1 MSIPA
6 EPTPAPADVVVA
18 FLHSL
23 AAFDIDGALALVHDD
38 LVYMN
43 VSLPTIH
50 GRDRLERLARPV
62 LRPGRMGFEVH
73 LNHVA
78 TEGDVVLTDRID
90 ELNFRRFASR
100 FWVYGRFVVR
110 DGRIAVWRDSFD
122 WLDVTIGN
130 LPRAGRRGGALVQ
143 PAHAGGLTTRPGW
156 RLPTAGSPR
165 PCRVSA
171 AGRSRDPG
179 LRGAWRVAGAACP
192 TVGPA

>member
-1 MSIPA
+1 MSKSEPASPA
-6 EPTPAPADVVVA
+6 EVVVA
-18 FLHSL
+18 FLHAL

-38 LVYMN
+38 LVYTN

-62 LRPGRMGFEVH
+62 LRPGRMGFNVH

-100 FWVYGRFVVR
+100 FWVYGRFVVP

-122 WLDVTIGN
+122 WLDVTVGN
-130 LPRAGRRGGALVQ
+130 LRGLVGVVVPSLNRQMPAG
-143 PAHAGGLTTRPGW
+143 
-156 RLPTAGSPR
+156 
-165 PCRVSA
+165 
-171 AGRSRDPG
+171 
-179 LRGAWRVAGAACP
+179 
-192 TVGPA
+192 